1 MSVDER
7 LAHLAASI
15 DAHPVDTDTALA
27 EVERTR
33 TRRRTRT
40 TVIGVAA
47 AAAMVAVG
55 VAVGPAV
62 VESPTGPP
70 DPAPAGQPSAEDI
83 VVVESADDLVGLW
96 ATSGIREVYFTFTPD
111 GTFAISRGS
120 PTDSPMDTGIYR
132 VDGSVLT
139 LESTGQGCG
148 GTIGRYLVTFPDPQ
162 TLSAELIQDT
172 CSARAADF
180 EKGAPVQKV
189 PQTE

>member
-7 LAHLAASI
+7 LERLAAFI

-27 EVERTR
+27 EVERMR
-33 TRRRTRT
+33 TKRRTRT

-55 VAVGPAV
+55 VAVGPSV
-62 VESPTGPP
+62 VESLTGQP
-70 DPAPAGQPSAEDI
+70 DPAPVQQPSEEDT
-83 VVVESADDLVGLW
+83 VVVQSADDLVGVW
-96 ATSGIREVYFTFTPD
+96 ATSGIRDVYFTFTPD
-111 GTFAISRGS
+111 GTFAVSR
-120 PTDSPMDTGIYR
+120 DSATEPPVDTGTYR

>member
-15 DAHPVDTDTALA
+15 DAHPVDTDTALT
-27 EVERTR
+27 EVERVQTKQ
-33 TRRRTRT
+33 RTRT

-55 VAVGPAV
+55 VAVGPSV
-62 VESPTGPP
+62 VESLTAQP
-70 DPAPAGQPSAEDI
+70 DPAPVQQPSEEDT
-83 VVVESADDLVGLW
+83 VVVQSADDLVGVW
-96 ATSGIREVYFTFTPD
+96 VTSGIRDVYFTFTPD
-111 GTFAISRGS
+111 GTFAVSRDS

-139 LESTGQGCG
+139 LESTGQGCAE
-148 GTIGRYLVTFPDPQ
+148 TTGRYLVTFPDPQ

-189 PQTE
+189 PPTE